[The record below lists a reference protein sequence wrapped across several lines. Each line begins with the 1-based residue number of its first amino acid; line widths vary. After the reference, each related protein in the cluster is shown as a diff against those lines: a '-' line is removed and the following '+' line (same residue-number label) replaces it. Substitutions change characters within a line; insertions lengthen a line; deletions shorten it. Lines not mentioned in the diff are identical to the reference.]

1 MCAPF
6 TAASHGFPATARLC
20 IKIAVVSHSKLRKAA
35 VASTAQ
41 CPAGCS
47 LDHAPVGYYVIMPLD
62 QPHSN
67 VGLVILSRVARFRAA
82 QFRAAQYRAELLCDA
97 KCPPILIS
105 LSLLHSDE
113 M

>member
-47 LDHAPVGYYVIMPLD
+47 LDHTPVGYYVIMPLD

-67 VGLVILSRVARFRAA
+67 VGLVTIPSGTFPCGSVPRCSVPRRTFLRRQMSTNFN
-82 QFRAAQYRAELLCDA
+82 
-97 KCPPILIS
+97 
-105 LSLLHSDE
+105 
-113 M
+113 